1 MQGEYNMRKGDNY
14 MKKLLS
20 LALAACVVFTS
31 ASAFAETSGGTHGGH
46 KAKTHQMKTKSMKAK
61 SHKMK
66 THKAHTKAGKAK
78 IKALPKTGLGG
89 ASN

>member
-1 MQGEYNMRKGDNY
+1 
-14 MKKLLS
+14 MKKLVS
-20 LALAACVVFTS
+20 LALAVCFVFTS

-46 KAKTHQMKTKSMKAK
+46 HKAKTHHVKAKSMKAK

-66 THKAHTKAGKAK
+66 MHKAHTKAHHKV
-78 IKALPKTGLGG
+78 KALPSTGLGG